1 MVWLWHRRSDG
12 DGDGPADDEEQ
23 ALIELAQRVL
33 PAGSFGNLAGDIVIR
48 EGRGGRVWDVS
59 GNEYVDFLLGSGPM
73 FIGHCHPD
81 VMAAVQAQIPRG
93 TTFFAN
99 NEHGIRLAAEI
110 VDAVAC
116 AEKVRFVS
124 SGTEADAYAMRVA
137 RAFRGR
143 DKILKFEGGY
153 HGMSD
158 YSLMSLAPKRP
169 GNFPQ
174 AVPDSPGIPRSV
186 RDEMIIAPFN
196 DPAMAGEPDPRAPR
210 RTRRRHRRA
219 VPAPAAAEARLPAG
233 AARRHHG
240 ARHSADLRRGGDRVP
255 LRLWRRAGVLRRD
268 ARSVHTGQDHRRRLP
283 AGGDRRARGHHVAVR
298 PRQGRR
304 RDAS

>member
-1 MVWLWHRRSDG
+1 MARTHSD
-12 DGDGPADDEEQ
+12 DEQ

-33 PAGSFGNLAGDIVIR
+33 PAGSFGNLPADLVIR
-48 EGRGGRVWDVS
+48 EGRGGRIWDVS

-73 FIGHCHPD
+73 FVGHCHPD
-81 VMAAVQAQIPRG
+81 VMAAVQAQLPRG

-99 NEHGIRLAAEI
+99 NEHGIRLADAI

-124 SGTEADAYAMRVA
+124 TGTEADAYAMRVA

-174 AVPDSPGIPRSV
+174 AVPEFARHPTQRARRDDHRAVQRSG
-186 RDEMIIAPFN
+186 D
-196 DPAMAGEPDPRAPR
+196 GGQPDPRA
-210 RTRRRHRRA
+210 RTTNW
-219 VPAPAAAEARLPAG
+219 PASSSSRS
-233 AARRHHG
+233 
-240 ARHSADLRRGGDRVP
+240 SA
-255 LRLWRRAGVLRRD
+255 
-268 ARSVHTGQDHRRRLP
+268 
-283 AGGDRRARGHHVAVR
+283 
-298 PRQGRR
+298 
-304 RDAS
+304 